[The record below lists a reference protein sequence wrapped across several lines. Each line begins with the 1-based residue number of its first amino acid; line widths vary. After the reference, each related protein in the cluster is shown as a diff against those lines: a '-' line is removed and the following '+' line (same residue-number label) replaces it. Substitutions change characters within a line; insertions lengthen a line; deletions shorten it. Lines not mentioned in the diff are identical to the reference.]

1 MNLIQFKLSNGD
13 EIIAEIVDDPQDSD
27 DVNIV
32 ARNCMKI
39 ISVENT
45 EGHRF
50 YTFRPW
56 MTYQDRKDYLQLINY
71 THIVGEAKP
80 SEMLMLQYQRALE
93 AEQSH
98 AGEREELVEE
108 ILRTK
113 LEDIFED
120 NDSDPDSNIV
130 NLFGVD
136 KSKFH

>member
-1 MNLIQFKLSNGD
+1 MNLIQLKLSNGD
-13 EIIAEIVDDPQDSD
+13 EILAEVVDDPEED

-39 ISVENT
+39 ISVENA

-56 MTYQDRKDYLQLINY
+56 MTYQDKADYLQLINY
-71 THIVGEAKP
+71 THIIGEAKP
-80 SEMLMLQYQRALE
+80 SEMLMIQYQRALD

-108 ILRTK
+108 ILKTK

-120 NDSDPDSNIV
+120 GDSDPDSNIV
-130 NLFGVD
+130 NLFGID
-136 KSKFH
+136 KSKYH